1 MGFAV
6 GDTVQVE
13 MPKGLNKR
21 GVRGGSVMYTTSPEA
36 RFDGAVGDVIEI
48 NPRGPNG
55 VPLYLV
61 SFVGHQNRV
70 AIPWQKEWFRESWIV
85 PAKVHQPQAAGA

>member
-21 GVRGGSVMYTTSPEA
+21 GVRGVSVMYTTSPEA
-36 RFDGAVGDVIEI
+36 RFDHAVGDVIEI

-70 AIPWQKEWFRESWIV
+70 AAFYYIIFWIECQTYFFQLR
-85 PAKVHQPQAAGA
+85 KL